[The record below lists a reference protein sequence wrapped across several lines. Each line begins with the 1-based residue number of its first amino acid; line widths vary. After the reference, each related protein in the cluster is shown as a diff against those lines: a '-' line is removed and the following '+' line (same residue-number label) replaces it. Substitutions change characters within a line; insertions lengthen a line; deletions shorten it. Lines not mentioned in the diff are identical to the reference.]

1 MRRRDHHARAHN
13 LQRREAPRLGLGS
26 HQHIICTTSRDV
38 ELTLCKCGFTIL
50 SVAWLM
56 TFKRGHR
63 TIVFQYWLVALEW
76 LNWGLMST
84 TLKGYAFTIS
94 GQGACIS
101 KDNGS
106 HLMTPE
112 CNAVY
117 ASLAF
122 SAVETILCSIS
133 VAFVVC
139 VVQVDRNQKKQ
150 LSRIESDGVEQ

>member
-1 MRRRDHHARAHN
+1 
-13 LQRREAPRLGLGS
+13 
-26 HQHIICTTSRDV
+26 
-38 ELTLCKCGFTIL
+38 
-50 SVAWLM
+50 M

-63 TIVFQYWLVALEW
+63 TTVFQYWLVALEW

-101 KDNGS
+101 KSDGS

-122 SAVETILCSIS
+122 SAVETILCTIS
-133 VAFVVC
+133 VGFVLC
-139 VVQVDRNQKKQ
+139 VVQVEHNRKQ
-150 LSRIESDGVEQ
+150 ELSRIESDAGE